1 MKLKC
6 YNFFLILFSA
16 LTIVAC
22 KSDDSDDG
30 IADFKAEN
38 RKGLGT
44 SAEDLLS
51 NDLYSKV
58 TVELVYSTNFAPLQ
72 QTIDGLQDYLSTR
85 LNKSTINIV
94 RTVIDQ
100 PTGAPFD
107 PDEIREIEEENRT
120 LYTTEDEIV
129 VYVFFA
135 NGNKDTDTETNFTLG
150 TSYFNTSIV
159 IYEKTLQDLEASGN
173 GDLAVLEGTTIQHEF
188 GHLFG
193 LVNIQNDD
201 IHPSDHED
209 PNASRHCVVEDCL
222 MYFESSTPGRLARLE
237 TMVNIPTLDALC
249 IADLQA
255 KGGK

>member
-1 MKLKC
+1 MFNRFTL
-6 YNFFLILFSA
+6 FLIFLSFVVLAS
-16 LTIVAC
+16 C

-51 NDLYSKV
+51 DDLYTDL
-58 TVELVYSTNFAPLQ
+58 TVELVYAAAFAPLQ
-72 QTIDGLQDYLSTR
+72 ETVDELQDFLSAR

-94 RTVIDQ
+94 RTVID
-100 PTGAPFD
+100 PPAGAPFD
-107 PDEIREIEEENRT
+107 PDEIKRIEDENRT
-120 LYTTEDEIV
+120 LYSTDEEIV

-135 NGNKDTDTETNFTLG
+135 NGNKETDTETGFTLG

-159 IYEKTLQDLEASGN
+159 IYEKTLQDLEAGGN
-173 GDLAVLEGTTIQHEF
+173 GNLAVLEGVTVQHEF

-201 IHPSDHED
+201 IHPTDHED
-209 PNASRHCVVEDCL
+209 PNASRHCVVESCL
-222 MYFESSTPGRLARLE
+222 MFFESSVPGRMARLE
-237 TMVNIPTLDALC
+237 TMADVPQFDALC
-249 IADLQA
+249 LADLSA